1 MNFLERKKEILK
13 LVEERNSINVETL
26 AKALHT
32 SAITIRRDL
41 SILAEEGLI
50 LRTHG
55 GAMKINDS
63 AENVGFINKAVVNA
77 AAKEYICRNASK
89 YIKNGDTIFLD
100 CGSTV
105 SKLCPFIRYR
115 KIKVITNS
123 LPVIHEL
130 INSSV
135 NLIII
140 GGQVDKERRAIHG
153 VMANEQIARYQCT
166 RAFIGVDGISLAKGL
181 TANSEK
187 EAGVTKAIAA
197 NSNEVF
203 LLCDS
208 GKLEKDKYFQFAPL
222 NLIDYLVTDS
232 DADKKLLLKYKKK
245 GIEVIS

>member
-13 LVEERNSINVETL
+13 LVEERNSVNVEML
-26 AKALHT
+26 AKALHA

-41 SILAEEGLI
+41 SVLADDGLI

-55 GAMKINDS
+55 GAMKINEV
-63 AENVGFINKAVVNA
+63 AENIGFVNKTTQNSS
-77 AAKEYICRNASK
+77 AKDYICKNASK
-89 YIKNGDTIFLD
+89 YISDGDTIFLD

-105 SKLCPFIRYR
+105 SRLCPFIKYR

-130 INSSV
+130 MNSSV
-135 NLIII
+135 NIVII

-166 RAFIGVDGISLAKGL
+166 KAFIGVDGISLAKGL

-187 EAGVTKAIAA
+187 EAGITKAIAA
-197 NSNEVF
+197 NAKEVF

-222 NLIDYLVTDS
+222 GTINYLFTDN
-232 DADKKLLLKYKKK
+232 DADKKLLSKYKKK
-245 GIEVIS
+245 GIEVVS